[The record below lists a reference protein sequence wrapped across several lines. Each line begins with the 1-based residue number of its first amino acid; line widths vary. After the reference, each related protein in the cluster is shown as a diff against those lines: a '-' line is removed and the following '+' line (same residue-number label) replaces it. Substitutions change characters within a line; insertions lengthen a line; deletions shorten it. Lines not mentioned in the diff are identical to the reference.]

1 MTGPVTISAAGNT
14 MAPALASLREL
25 GYVVSRVGGGSPL
38 YRAENALCSFTAED
52 PLLLLG
58 LVKLYELR
66 GESWQASDAELEAL
80 LALEDDRV
88 NLSVETD
95 ALQAPFARLF
105 APLISIL

>member
-14 MAPALASLREL
+14 MAPALASLRAL
-25 GYVVSRVGGGSPL
+25 GYVVSRVVGESPL

-66 GESWQASDAELEAL
+66 GKSWQASDAELEAL
-80 LALEDDRV
+80 LALEDNRA
-88 NLSVETD
+88 NSSVERD
-95 ALQAPFARLF
+95 ATQVRFARLL
-105 APLISIL
+105 APLTFFR